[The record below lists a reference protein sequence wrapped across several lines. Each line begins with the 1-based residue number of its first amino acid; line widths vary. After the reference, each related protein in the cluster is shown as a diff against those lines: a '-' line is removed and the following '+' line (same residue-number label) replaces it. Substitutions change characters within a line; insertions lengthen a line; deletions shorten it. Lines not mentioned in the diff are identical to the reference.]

1 MGSREC
7 NPPPLVLPLIH
18 RATARE
24 KLDRNVETKRRGNVL
39 ATTST
44 QSRNSVEDEIWRKKR
59 GRGRER
65 EAQKTHP
72 SFSRASFLLSS
83 SLLFTM
89 LFHLV
94 LFAHLS
100 SSYSP
105 TRAKLAS
112 EVRVT
117 QPPRV
122 VEKTTIHPSVLCPEK
137 SQRSPLLL
145 ARPDL
150 ASSRTNN
157 TRSGHVACTCIHTAL
172 FIRETLLSIF
182 LSLLFL
188 SSRDRDEWKSN
199 GEYDSMRNSGLLFL
213 AAYL

>member
-1 MGSREC
+1 ME
-7 NPPPLVLPLIH
+7 
-18 RATARE
+18 E
-24 KLDRNVETKRRGNVL
+24 KE
-39 ATTST
+39 
-44 QSRNSVEDEIWRKKR
+44 
-59 GRGRER
+59 RER
-65 EAQKTHP
+65 KGERGEAQKTHP

-94 LFAHLS
+94 SFAHLS

-188 SSRDRDEWKSN
+188 SSRNRNEWKSN
-199 GEYDSMRNSGLLFL
+199 GEYDSMIDGGTVDYYF
-213 AAYL
+213 

>member
-1 MGSREC
+1 MLPS
-7 NPPPLVLPLIH
+7 PLLLPLIH

-65 EAQKTHP
+65 EARRKKRTPP
-72 SFSRASFLLSS
+72 SLALLFSSPLLSS
-83 SLLFTM
+83 SRCYSTLSCSRTFPLPIPRLVPSWHPKFALRNPPGWLRRPPSIHPFFAPRKANDLLFSW
-89 LFHLV
+89 L
-94 LFAHLS
+94 
-100 SSYSP
+100 
-105 TRAKLAS
+105 
-112 EVRVT
+112 
-117 QPPRV
+117 
-122 VEKTTIHPSVLCPEK
+122 
-137 SQRSPLLL
+137 
-145 ARPDL
+145 DL

-199 GEYDSMRNSGLLFL
+199 GEYDSMTDGGTVDYYF
-213 AAYL
+213 

>member
-1 MGSREC
+1 ME
-7 NPPPLVLPLIH
+7 
-18 RATARE
+18 E
-24 KLDRNVETKRRGNVL
+24 KE
-39 ATTST
+39 
-44 QSRNSVEDEIWRKKR
+44 
-59 GRGRER
+59 RER
-65 EAQKTHP
+65 KGERDEAQKTHP

-105 TRAKLAS
+105 TRANLAS

-199 GEYDSMRNSGLLFL
+199 GEYDSMTDGGTVDYYF
-213 AAYL
+213 

>member
-1 MGSREC
+1 MLPSPS
-7 NPPPLVLPLIH
+7 PPLPLIH

-65 EAQKTHP
+65 GEAQKTHP

-94 LFAHLS
+94 SFAHLS

-188 SSRDRDEWKSN
+188 SSRDKDEWKSN
-199 GEYDSMRNSGLLFL
+199 GEYDSMTDGGTVDYYF
-213 AAYL
+213 